1 MKIKFD
7 ENLKEYMKSNDCK
20 DIVLYVKHGSSCCGG
35 SFLDVKARL
44 FKEGDE
50 NLIYDGYVA
59 MEGDGGKVYYHPEQ
73 VIIEGGAK
81 LVFNRLLGMVVI
93 QPIGFRAVDERLC
106 RIIPV

>member
-1 MKIKFD
+1 MKIKVD
-7 ENLKEYMKSNDCK
+7 EQLKEYMKEKDCK
-20 DIVLYVKHGSSCCGG
+20 AIVLYVKHGSSCCGG

-50 NLIYDGYVA
+50 KLILNGYIA
-59 MEGDGGKVYYHPEQ
+59 MDSDGGKVYYHPEQ

-81 LVFNRLLGMVVI
+81 LVYNSLLGMVVI